1 MSAQPPSH
9 RLDITF
15 GDDKDNET
23 LAVVDIKNE
32 SANDFKTM
40 WIAPF
45 MTWKNEAYHKLVQG
59 YKRVFI
65 VTDSPLTVKLLLKMP
80 PVSEGEPNEK
90 GEKTGQIYT
99 LFRFFTNS
107 VKPTHGYG
115 PVRLGAKEEDFIE
128 TLTFK
133 SGREARLKY
142 PVASPPVVLH
152 LTDFKNKNGEMSFP
166 PMWNPE
172 TKRFEALENV
182 TGALS
187 VRYRVKGELW
197 SIPYDFAE
205 PVEKAV
211 PVWNNQGHAGY
222 SAGDSV
228 LDPAETG
235 TTRRVRNVVLISN
248 ATDIITHEIDGEV
261 ELWYPRGNPAQNEKE
276 FRPNLITNL
285 DHVIESIGVNGET
298 EDEVAQ
304 QLRKIVSKNRTFVE
318 QERQT
323 TEVDIPDASGQPSGV
338 KIERIN
344 RVVFKD
350 VSSSEQLTLEFRH
363 G

>member
-1 MSAQPPSH
+1 MSEQPPSH

-32 SANDFKTM
+32 SANDYKTM

-45 MTWKNEAYHKLVQG
+45 MTWHNEAYHKLVQG

-65 VTDSPLTVKLLLKMP
+65 VTDSPLTVKLLMKMP
-80 PVSEGEPNEK
+80 PVSEGEANEK
-90 GEKTGQIYT
+90 GVKLAQIYT
-99 LFRFFTNS
+99 LFRFYVNP
-107 VKPTHGYG
+107 VRPTHGYE
-115 PVRLGAKEEDFIE
+115 PMRLGAREEDFIE

-133 SGREARLKY
+133 NSREARLKY
-142 PVASPPVVLH
+142 PVASLPVVLH
-152 LTDFKNKNGEMSFP
+152 RTDFKSVSGEMAFP

-172 TKRFEALENV
+172 TKRFEALEPV
-182 TGALS
+182 TGAYS
-187 VRYRVKGELW
+187 VKYRVKGELW

-211 PVWNNQGHAGY
+211 PVWENQGHAGY

-228 LDPAETG
+228 LAPAETG

-248 ATDIITHEIDGEV
+248 ATDIITHELDGEV

-276 FRPNLITNL
+276 FRPNLIKNL
-285 DHVIESIGVNGET
+285 DTVIETIGGGGET
-298 EDEVAQ
+298 TDEVAVQ
-304 QLRKIVSKNRTFVE
+304 MRKIVSKDKTYV
-318 QERQT
+318 
-323 TEVDIPDASGQPSGV
+323 EVDRHVSQVDVPDASGQSSGV

-344 RVVFKD
+344 RITLKAD
-350 VSSSEQLTLEFRH
+350 ETNEKLTLVFRH

>member
-23 LAVVDIKNE
+23 LAVVDIKSE

-45 MTWKNEAYHKLVQG
+45 MTANGTDYHKLVQG
-59 YKRVFI
+59 YKRVFVI
-65 VTDSPLTVKLLLKMP
+65 SDTPVSIKLLTTML
-80 PVSEGEPNEK
+80 PVSSGEVAPDGK
-90 GEKTGQIYT
+90 KYPDIYT
-99 LFRFFTNS
+99 VFKFFVTPQKPRF
-107 VKPTHGYG
+107 GYE
-115 PVRLGAKEEDFIE
+115 PVRLGVKEEDFIE

-142 PVASPPVVLH
+142 PVESPPVVLH
-152 LTDFKNKNGEMSFP
+152 RTDFKNKNGEMSFP

-235 TTRRVRNVVLISN
+235 ITRRVRNVVLISN
-248 ATDIITHEIDGEV
+248 ATDITIHELDGEV
-261 ELWYPRGNPAQNEKE
+261 ELWAPKFDSNQLEKE
-276 FRPNLITNL
+276 FKPQLISNL
-285 DHVIESIGVNGET
+285 DATIKSIGANGHT
-298 EDEVAQ
+298 SDTVAN

-318 QERQT
+318 QYRQT
-323 TEVDIPDASGQPSGV
+323 TNVDIPDASGQPSGV
-338 KIERIN
+338 KIQRIN